1 MTPVYLTRQ
10 GSLIPARAGRIPL
23 VSDLSA
29 ITPDYLQILVVR
41 ELRKAG
47 LQIGDPRVQR
57 RAELPEPERGF
68 VLELLVP
75 LIGVAGVRRALVVCR
90 KQVGAVGR
98 DIVESAKARLPEA
111 SPPADAAIIFATAK
125 FAPDALAAAHES
137 GVALLQIAD
146 GRSVFDSGGWGDGTA
161 DHHPAWLPAHMAQV
175 VDRDAAGQPR
185 LRVLEAGRPDMIL
198 AGIRSPTH
206 D

>member
-1 MTPVYLTRQ
+1 MT
-10 GSLIPARAGRIPL
+10 
-23 VSDLSA
+23 DLPT

-47 LQIGDPRVQR
+47 FDIGDPRVQR

-68 VLELLVP
+68 VVELVVP
-75 LIGVAGVRRALVVCR
+75 LLGVAGVRRALVVCR
-90 KQVGAVGR
+90 KQRGAVAR

-111 SPPADAAIIFATAK
+111 SADAAIIFSTAG
-125 FAPDALAAAHES
+125 FSPDALAAAHDA

-146 GRSVFDSGGWGDGTA
+146 GRSVFDAGGWGDGTA
-161 DHHPAWLPAHMAQV
+161 DHYPAWLPAHMAQV

-185 LRVLEAGRPDMIL
+185 LRVLEAGRPEMIL
-198 AGIRSPTH
+198 AGMRSATH
-206 D
+206 G